1 MASRFQ
7 NAFPSDAA
15 KAFGKHIKVQKTN
28 EFPKAAENAFRS
40 VRNEDSSRLK
50 QTNPIPNAFE
60 TKRENPAF
68 TDSALNAFG
77 KIHSDL
83 NEQAFQSQGKG
94 KNNNKSH
101 ENFNEDAMHA
111 FGKKAS
117 KRVSESHEPSDT
129 TSSTGEWQGSALRS
143 ITKEKAKEKPE
154 LNIDAV
160 SDFPVLG
167 SKKEDAFPPL
177 GSNKSKTSSA
187 KSASPNVSFANLVKK
202 RAEEDA
208 KEADELARVEA
219 KRQAAAKKKQE
230 EADRAKKARS
240 LYLEN
245 KRRIQR
251 NEAEFEEKD
260 AADNVSDDGEA
271 DADEGNDEDN
281 DNDDDNVYTNTNS
294 KAEEDEHDDN
304 Y

>member
-1 MASRFQ
+1 MLL
-7 NAFPSDAA
+7 
-15 KAFGKHIKVQKTN
+15 KVM
-28 EFPKAAENAFRS
+28 F
-40 VRNEDSSRLK
+40 
-50 QTNPIPNAFE
+50 
-60 TKRENPAF
+60 
-68 TDSALNAFG
+68 
-77 KIHSDL
+77 
-83 NEQAFQSQGKG
+83 
-94 KNNNKSH
+94 
-101 ENFNEDAMHA
+101 M
-111 FGKKAS
+111 
-117 KRVSESHEPSDT
+117 
-129 TSSTGEWQGSALRS
+129 
-143 ITKEKAKEKPE
+143 KEKAKEKPE

-271 DADEGNDEDN
+271 DADEGNDD
-281 DNDDDNVYTNTNS
+281 DNDDDNGYSNTIS
-294 KAEEDEHDDN
+294 KAEEDDHDDN